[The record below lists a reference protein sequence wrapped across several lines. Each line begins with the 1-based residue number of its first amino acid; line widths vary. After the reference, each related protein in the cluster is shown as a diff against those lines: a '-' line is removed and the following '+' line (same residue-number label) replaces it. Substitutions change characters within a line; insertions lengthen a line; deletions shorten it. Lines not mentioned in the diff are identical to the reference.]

1 MGYSASSKGYRLYD
15 QKTHQVKVRKD
26 VVFNE
31 TYFSL
36 RENYV
41 VQEEVVKATEAE
53 VVDVRL
59 WPIKNER
66 QSSQKNQC
74 VIQEG
79 RHPPVRFGYDEFAD
93 SAGTDHH
100 VHHIAYNMYQIEE
113 PKWVKEDLEGE
124 YATEW

>member
-1 MGYSASSKGYRLYD
+1 VGYSASSKGYRLYD

-59 WPIKNER
+59 
-66 QSSQKNQC
+66 
-74 VIQEG
+74 
-79 RHPPVRFGYDEFAD
+79 
-93 SAGTDHH
+93 
-100 VHHIAYNMYQIEE
+100 
-113 PKWVKEDLEGE
+113 
-124 YATEW
+124 